1 MSQVARADVKRVRV
15 RVSGHVQGVFFR
27 VTTREEAM
35 RWGATGWVRNLPD
48 GRVEA
53 EVQGA
58 PTALDRVIAHCRRG
72 PARAVV
78 THVDVDDVEVHPDE
92 RGFRLR

>member
-1 MSQVARADVKRVRV
+1 MRV
-15 RVSGHVQGVFFR
+15 RVSGRVQGVFFR
-27 VTTREEAM
+27 VTTREEAV

-58 PTALDRVIAHCRRG
+58 HGAVDRVVAHCRAG
-72 PARAVV
+72 PAQAVV
-78 THVDVDDVEVHPDE
+78 TAIDVDDLEVYPGE